1 MTDNTIILPVIMH
14 MLIAVVLI
22 FLWNLPRVQKFVSV
36 AGSILVLLVSIL
48 MFYRTWTTGI
58 LTTQAGNWQAPFG
71 ITFVSDVFSSM
82 LVLLASIAG
91 VAVSIF
97 SIVGIRKERL
107 RYGYFPIL
115 HFLLMGL
122 NGAFLT
128 GDIFNLYV
136 WFEIIIIASFVLM
149 TLGGRKPQIGGGI
162 KYVTINL
169 FASIIFL
176 TAIGIL
182 YGLTGSLNIAD
193 LSLKIADVEN
203 RGLVNV
209 TAMLFFASF
218 GIKSAIFPLYFWLP
232 ASYHTPPSA
241 IAAIFAGLLTK
252 VGIYAMLRVFTLI
265 FVPDD
270 FTRNIIIIIATA
282 TLLTGA
288 FGALIKKDLR
298 QIFSYL
304 IISHIGYMIA
314 GIGMFTEVALTGLM
328 FYLFHDIMV
337 KTNLFLI
344 SGVIVKIRG
353 TVKLRE
359 LGGLYDEYPK
369 LSLLIAIVFFSLVGV
384 PPLSGFWPKISLL
397 YAAFE
402 TGSWILIFAIIISS
416 FFTLYIIARIWAEV
430 FWKPAPALD
439 HLPEDGFSRMRFFDK
454 TTMILPLIILAL
466 VSVYMGIAAENI
478 MLISKHIAVEMID
491 TSPYIQA
498 VLGTN

>member
-304 IISHIGYMIA
+304 IISHIGYLIA

>member
-97 SIVGIRKERL
+97 SIIGIRKERL

-304 IISHIGYMIA
+304 IISHIGYLIA